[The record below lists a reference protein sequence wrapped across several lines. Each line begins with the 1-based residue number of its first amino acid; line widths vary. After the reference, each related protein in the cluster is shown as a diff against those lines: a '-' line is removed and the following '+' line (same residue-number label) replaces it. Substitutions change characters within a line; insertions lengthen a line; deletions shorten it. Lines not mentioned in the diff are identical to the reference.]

1 SCSIGGREVNF
12 RLGGRR
18 SREKQMFLAGFR
30 RAGRRHVP
38 FSFREA
44 TLGFSLATKQLV
56 TFRCFKRLRG
66 KEEVHVPP
74 RQSGTLTEAELRIMN
89 VLWLKGSGTVQQ
101 VLDSITEK
109 PALAYNSVLTT
120 IRVLEK
126 KGYLKHLKDGR
137 AHVYTPLV
145 EKKDATRSEI
155 RHLVS
160 RFFKNSHE
168 QLVLNL
174 LEDQGIGPEE
184 LGRLRQMLVQ
194 NDTIRKDTE

>member
-1 SCSIGGREVNF
+1 
-12 RLGGRR
+12 
-18 SREKQMFLAGFR
+18 M
-30 RAGRRHVP
+30 
-38 FSFREA
+38 
-44 TLGFSLATKQLV
+44 
-56 TFRCFKRLRG
+56 
-66 KEEVHVPP
+66 PP

-89 VLWLKGSGTVQQ
+89 VLWRKGSGTVQQ

-120 IRVLEK
+120 IRVLER

-145 EKKDATRSEI
+145 GQQEATRSEI
-155 RHLVS
+155 RHLVG
-160 RFFKNSHE
+160 RFFKNSQE

-184 LGRLRQMLVQ
+184 IGRLREMLVQ
-194 NDTIRKDTE
+194 KDPAQRATIQKGTIRSDAK